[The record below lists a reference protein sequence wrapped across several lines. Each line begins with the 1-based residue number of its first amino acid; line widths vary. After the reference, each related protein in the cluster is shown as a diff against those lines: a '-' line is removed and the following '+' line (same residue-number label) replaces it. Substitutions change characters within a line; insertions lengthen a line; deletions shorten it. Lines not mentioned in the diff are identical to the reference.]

1 MRRRLL
7 VLVLAV
13 ALVAVGC
20 SPEESPQ
27 EVLAAAPNQTIAER
41 TSRLDLDVNVTG
53 GRAAGTFRGGGVFDY
68 RAQRGQIE
76 LDLST
81 VGIPAPGGRA
91 ELLLL
96 GDLIFVKL
104 PLDLPELAGRPW
116 VKVDVKQLGRQAGVD
131 LSSLRQLQ
139 NNDPT
144 PSMQFLEGVDTAEEV
159 GKETLRGTETT
170 HYKATLDLARVRQR
184 VAPEVKDDVD
194 RIRDQLG
201 VEKVPTDAWVD
212 GEGRLRRLRQ
222 RIDLANAKTTGLD
235 GQPLSGVVTNTFE
248 LYDFGVRVDVQEPPA
263 DQVSDLGTLFGGATP
278 GPGAAVPAPG

>member
-13 ALVAVGC
+13 TLVAVGC
-20 SPEESPQ
+20 SQEESPQ
-27 EVLAAAPNQTIAER
+27 EVLTSAPGQTIAER
-41 TSRLDLDVNVTG
+41 TSRLDLEVDVSG
-53 GRAAGTFRGGGVFDY
+53 GRAAGTFRGGGLFDY
-68 RAQRGQIE
+68 RGQRGRID

-81 VGIPAPGGRA
+81 VGIPSPGGRA

-96 GDLIFVKL
+96 GDVIFVKL

-116 VKVDVKQLGRQAGVD
+116 VKVDVNQLGRQAGVD

-144 PSMQFLEGVDTAEEV
+144 PSMQFLEGVEDAGKVGEETV
-159 GKETLRGTETT
+159 RGTRTT
-170 HYKATLDLARVRQR
+170 HYRATLDLAKVRLR

-194 RIRDQLG
+194 RIQEQLG
-201 VEKVPTDAWVD
+201 VATIPTEAWVD
-212 GEGRLRRLRQ
+212 EEGRLRRFRQ
-222 RIDLANAKTTGLD
+222 RIDLANAKATGLD

-248 LYDFGVRVDVQEPPA
+248 LYDFGVRVDVREPPA
-263 DQVSDLGTLFGGATP
+263 DEVSDLATLFGT
-278 GPGAAVPAPG
+278 PAPG